1 MQTAQYGDNTVLD
14 CSQHSEEDLQP
25 TFSEE
30 EASLPELK
38 IYQKI
43 LFKAQNQRFLEDC
56 TSHSGSDKL

>member
-38 IYQKI
+38 NIP
-43 LFKAQNQRFLEDC
+43 EDLVQGLKPEVPRGL
-56 TSHSGSDKL
+56 HKPQWL